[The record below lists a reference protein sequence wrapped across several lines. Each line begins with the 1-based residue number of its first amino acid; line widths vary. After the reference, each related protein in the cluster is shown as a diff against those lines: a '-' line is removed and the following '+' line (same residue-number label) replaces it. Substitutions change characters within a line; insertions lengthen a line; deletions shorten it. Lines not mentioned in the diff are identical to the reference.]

1 MKQVE
6 PKRTAV
12 QDAVLDLRH
21 RLGMTQERFALALH
35 VGLVTVAR
43 WERSREPT
51 GISLARLELLAIQF
65 NQQELANI
73 FHAAQLLDAANLML
87 PECGRQA
94 GA

>member
-51 GISLARLELLAIQF
+51 GISLARLELLAIQL

-73 FHAAQLLDAANLML
+73 FHTAQLLDAANLMI
-87 PECGRQA
+87 PERGRQA